1 MSEKMIFDRCMDV
14 TGLGIGPC
22 CVGRDAGHLKD
33 QREGRVGPISR
44 ASPQA
49 VLSCRRQERASSLPF
64 PCLTT

>member
-33 QREGRVGPISR
+33 QREAVSALSAEPPRGRS
-44 ASPQA
+44 
-49 VLSCRRQERASSLPF
+49 
-64 PCLTT
+64 